1 MINMY
6 IDCIVWRTTSGVRP
20 RAVSPLDYVQNLP
33 WIVATR
39 AVLGP

>member
-1 MINMY
+1 MDIY
-6 IDCIVWRTTSGVRP
+6 IDCIVWRTTSGAYP
-20 RAVSPLDYVQNLP
+20 RAVSPVGDVQSLP